1 MKARDFR
8 RKVMKGVMTP
18 TNTLKACYE
27 KGDLKLTHPSHNTIK
42 FIMQKG
48 LGIVSDGILSL
59 TIKGEDHVKRL
70 FPNSVKY
77 IPEIVE
83 EIVEEVIPEKI
94 LFKDLNIGDSF
105 DFISPNIGYNSFFHT
120 CTKLSPRKYTWEIEE
135 ETFDSQVGSINVEVY
150 HVNEK
155 EM

>member
-1 MKARDFR
+1 
-8 RKVMKGVMTP
+8 MKGVMTP

-27 KGDLKLTHPSHNTIK
+27 KGDLKLTHPNHNTIK
-42 FIMQKG
+42 FIVQKG

-59 TIKGEDHVKRL
+59 TIKGEDLVKRL

-94 LFKDLNIGDSF
+94 LFKDLNIGDKF
-105 DFISPNIGYNSFFHT
+105 DFICPDGQPLFFHT
-120 CTKLSPRKYTWEIEE
+120 CTKISPRKYTWEIEE

>member
-27 KGDLKLTHPSHNTIK
+27 KGDLKLTHPNHNTIK
-42 FIMQKG
+42 FIVQKD
-48 LGIVSDGILSL
+48 LGIVRDGILSL
-59 TIKGEDHVKRL
+59 TIKGENHVKIL

-83 EIVEEVIPEKI
+83 EIEEEIIPEKI
-94 LFKDLNIGDSF
+94 LFKDLNIGDKF
-105 DFISPNIGYNSFFHT
+105 DFI
-120 CTKLSPRKYTWEIEE
+120 SPRKYTWKIEGE
-135 ETFDSQVGSINVEVY
+135 PFDSQVGSINVEVY